1 MPDTNKQSVLI
12 IENDD
17 AVLENLSKRFKKR
30 DMLVITAKDGY
41 EGYTRACNES
51 PDLIISETLL
61 PSMNGFRVSRLLKF
75 DERYR
80 NIPVVLIT
88 SNNLDTVQD
97 MFRAS
102 GADQILGKP
111 FRFRDLMESIV
122 ESTINNTIESDK
134 EDRGTIH

>member
-1 MPDTNKQSVLI
+1 MPDNNKQSVLI

-41 EGYTRACNES
+41 EGYTRACKES
-51 PDLIISETLL
+51 PDLIVSETLL

-111 FRFRDLMESIV
+111 FRFRDLMEKITGLV
-122 ESTINNTIESDK
+122 AA
-134 EDRGTIH
+134 

>member
-41 EGYTRACNES
+41 EGYTRACKES
-51 PDLIISETLL
+51 PDLIVSETLL

-111 FRFRDLMESIV
+111 FQFRDLMEKITGLV
-122 ESTINNTIESDK
+122 PV
-134 EDRGTIH
+134 

>member
-1 MPDTNKQSVLI
+1 MPDNNKQSVLI

-41 EGYTRACNES
+41 EGYTRACKES
-51 PDLIISETLL
+51 PDLIVSETLL

-111 FRFRDLMESIV
+111 FQFRDLMEKITGLV
-122 ESTINNTIESDK
+122 AA
-134 EDRGTIH
+134 

>member
-1 MPDTNKQSVLI
+1 MPDNNKQSVLI

-17 AVLENLSKRFKKR
+17 NVLKNLSKRFKKR

-111 FRFRDLMESIV
+111 FRFRDLMEKITGLV
-122 ESTINNTIESDK
+122 AV
-134 EDRGTIH
+134 

>member
-1 MPDTNKQSVLI
+1 MPDTNKKSVLI

-17 AVLENLSKRFKKR
+17 AVLENLSKRFKTR

-41 EGYTRACNES
+41 EGYTRACKES
-51 PDLIISETLL
+51 PDLIVSETLL

-111 FRFRDLMESIV
+111 FQFRDLMEKITGLV
-122 ESTINNTIESDK
+122 AA
-134 EDRGTIH
+134 

>member
-17 AVLENLSKRFKKR
+17 TVLENLSNRFKKR

-41 EGYTRACNES
+41 EGYTRACKES
-51 PDLIISETLL
+51 PDLIVSETLL

-111 FRFRDLMESIV
+111 FRFRDLMEKITDLV
-122 ESTINNTIESDK
+122 AV
-134 EDRGTIH
+134 

>member
-1 MPDTNKQSVLI
+1 MPDNNKQSVLI

-17 AVLENLSKRFKKR
+17 TVLENLSNRFKKR

-41 EGYTRACNES
+41 EGYTRACKES
-51 PDLIISETLL
+51 PDLIVSETLL

-111 FRFRDLMESIV
+111 FRFRDLMEKITDLV
-122 ESTINNTIESDK
+122 AV
-134 EDRGTIH
+134 

>member
-1 MPDTNKQSVLI
+1 MPDNNKQSVLI

-17 AVLENLSKRFKKR
+17 NVLKNLSKRFKKR

-41 EGYTRACNES
+41 EGYTRACKES
-51 PDLIISETLL
+51 PDLIVSETLL

-111 FRFRDLMESIV
+111 FQFRDLMEKITGLV
-122 ESTINNTIESDK
+122 AA
-134 EDRGTIH
+134 

>member
-1 MPDTNKQSVLI
+1 MPDTNKQSILI

-17 AVLENLSKRFKKR
+17 AILENLSKRFKKR

-41 EGYTRACNES
+41 EGYTRACKES
-51 PDLIISETLL
+51 PDLIVSETLL

-111 FRFRDLMESIV
+111 FRFRDLMEKITGLV
-122 ESTINNTIESDK
+122 AA
-134 EDRGTIH
+134 

>member
-17 AVLENLSKRFKKR
+17 TVLENLSNRFKKR

-41 EGYTRACNES
+41 EGYTRACKES
-51 PDLIISETLL
+51 PDLIVSETLL

-111 FRFRDLMESIV
+111 FRFRDLMEKITGLMAV
-122 ESTINNTIESDK
+122 
-134 EDRGTIH
+134 

>member
-1 MPDTNKQSVLI
+1 MPDNTKQSVLI
-12 IENDD
+12 IENDE
-17 AVLENLSKRFKKR
+17 AILKNLSERFNKR

-51 PDLIISETLL
+51 PDLIVSETLL

-75 DERYR
+75 DERYK

-97 MFRAS
+97 MFNAS

-111 FRFRDLMESIV
+111 FQFRDLMEKITGLV
-122 ESTINNTIESDK
+122 AV
-134 EDRGTIH
+134 

>member
-41 EGYTRACNES
+41 EGYTRACKES
-51 PDLIISETLL
+51 PDLIVSETLL

-111 FRFRDLMESIV
+111 FRFRDLMEKITDLV
-122 ESTINNTIESDK
+122 AV
-134 EDRGTIH
+134 

>member
-17 AVLENLSKRFKKR
+17 VILENLSKRFKNQ

-51 PDLIISETLL
+51 PDFIVSETLL
-61 PSMNGFRVSRLLKF
+61 PSMNGFRLSRLLKF
-75 DERYR
+75 DERYK

-88 SNNLDTVQD
+88 SNDLDTVQN
-97 MFRAS
+97 MFQAS

-111 FRFRDLMESIV
+111 FRFRDLMEKITGLV
-122 ESTINNTIESDK
+122 AV
-134 EDRGTIH
+134 

>member
-1 MPDTNKQSVLI
+1 MPDTKKQSVLI
-12 IENDD
+12 IENND

-41 EGYTRACNES
+41 EGYTRACKES
-51 PDLIISETLL
+51 PDLIVSETLL

-111 FRFRDLMESIV
+111 FQFRDLMEKITGLV
-122 ESTINNTIESDK
+122 AA
-134 EDRGTIH
+134 